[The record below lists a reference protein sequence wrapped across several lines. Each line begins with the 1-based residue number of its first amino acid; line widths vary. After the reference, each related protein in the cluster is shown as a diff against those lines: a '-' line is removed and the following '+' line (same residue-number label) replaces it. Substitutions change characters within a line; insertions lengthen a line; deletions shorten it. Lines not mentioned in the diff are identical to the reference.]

1 MFWRLLIQLL
11 RATRARVAL
20 ALVALAAGAAVSSA
34 LLNLYFDAERKLTRE
49 FRTLGANV
57 VVGPPRQ
64 AAHAEPPLADELVM
78 EGVESVRTP
87 EVVAAAPYL
96 YVVARS
102 PMASGRA
109 GQDSQ
114 PVIVAGT
121 WPDEVRRMV
130 SWWQVEGE
138 WFGRAE
144 TQRCIVGR
152 NVARQ
157 FALTPGAT
165 LELRQEARSVRL
177 AVAGIATT
185 GGAEDSQVLVTLPVA
200 QRLAGVEGK
209 IALVQMSVTG
219 TPERIAAFV
228 AQLALALPGL
238 EVRPVRQLAEAE
250 GELLARIRVL
260 VFAAVA
266 LILAL
271 TALCVLATMTAV
283 AMEHRRDVGLMK
295 ALGGKMSR
303 VVRLFLTEAGLL
315 GIAGGVL
322 GWAGGLALSA
332 WIGRSVFGVAIS
344 ARPEVL
350 PLTVALMT
358 AVALAGALPL
368 RLLTHVR
375 PAVILRGP

>member
-1 MFWRLLIQLL
+1 L
-11 RATRARVAL
+11 
-20 ALVALAAGAAVSSA
+20 
-34 LLNLYFDAERKLTRE
+34 
-49 FRTLGANV
+49 
-57 VVGPPRQ
+57 
-64 AAHAEPPLADELVM
+64 
-78 EGVESVRTP
+78 
-87 EVVAAAPYL
+87 
-96 YVVARS
+96 
-102 PMASGRA
+102 
-109 GQDSQ
+109 
-114 PVIVAGT
+114 
-121 WPDEVRRMV
+121 RRMA

-138 WFGRAE
+138 WFGRGE
-144 TQRCIVGR
+144 LQRCIVGR

-157 FALTPGAT
+157 FGLTPGAI
-165 LELRQEARSVRL
+165 LELHQESRGMRL
-177 AVAGIATT
+177 AIAGIATT
-185 GGAEDSQVLVTLPVA
+185 GGAEDSQVLVTLAAA
-200 QRLAGVEGK
+200 QRLAGAEGK
-209 IALVQMSVTG
+209 IALAQMSVTG
-219 TPERIAAFV
+219 TPERIAAF
-228 AQLALALPGL
+228 ATELARALPGM

-271 TALCVLATMTAV
+271 TVLCVLATMTAV

-295 ALGGKMSR
+295 ALGGEMSR

-322 GWAGGLALSA
+322 GWAGGLALSG

-375 PAVILRGP
+375 PAVILRGQ

>member
-1 MFWRLLIQLL
+1 MFWRLLMQLL

-20 ALVALAAGAAVSSA
+20 ALVALAGGAAVSSA

-57 VVGPPRQ
+57 VVEPPRQ
-64 AAHAEPPLADELVM
+64 ATQAEPPLADELVM
-78 EGVESVRTP
+78 EGIASARTP

-96 YVVARS
+96 YVVARAL
-102 PMASGRA
+102 MASGRA
-109 GQDSQ
+109 GQESQ

-121 WPDEVRRMV
+121 WPDELRRMA

-138 WFGRAE
+138 WFGRGE
-144 TQRCIVGR
+144 THRCIVGR

-157 FALTPGAT
+157 FGLAPGAT
-165 LELRQEARSVRL
+165 LELQQESRSVRL
-177 AVAGIATT
+177 RVAGIATT
-185 GGAEDSQVLVTLPVA
+185 GGAEDSQVFVALLVA
-200 QRLAGVEGK
+200 QELAGLEGK

-219 TPERIAAFV
+219 TPERIAAF
-228 AQLALALPGL
+228 AAELARALPGM

-250 GELLARIRVL
+250 GDLLARIRVL

-271 TALCVLATMTAV
+271 TTLCVLATMTAV

-295 ALGGKMSR
+295 ALGGEMSR

-315 GIAGGVL
+315 GIASGVL
-322 GWAGGLALSA
+322 GWAGGLALSG

-375 PAVILRGP
+375 PAVILRGQ